1 MSSVTPQPEALTS
14 ATGTLQ
20 GIGSSVGALDA
31 AAVAIR
37 EMFANTLGISAGSH
51 AAAESANAIATSG
64 PILLA
69 SRLIPIR
76 HPA

>member
-1 MSSVTPQPEALTS
+1 MSSVTSQPESSTS

-20 GIGSSVGALDA
+20 GIGSLVGAQQDA

-37 EMFANTLGISAGSH
+37 EMFADTLGISAGSH
-51 AAAESANAIATSG
+51 AAANAIATSG

>member
-1 MSSVTPQPEALTS
+1 VTPQPEALTS
-14 ATGTLQ
+14 ATGALQ
-20 GIGSSVGALDA
+20 GIGSSVGAQD
-31 AAVAIR
+31 AVAIR

-51 AAAESANAIATSG
+51 AAAEAANAIATSG